1 MCNDKY
7 SQGFIQTHSFTF
19 WGILHVSYL
28 SIKIEQVLWGIPV
41 VLCRVDNILILQ
53 GNDQKHL
60 VHLNEVLARLES
72 SDLRLKLS
80 KCKFMQPTVEHLGYQ
95 IDGEENS
102 PILVRKEISPIQ
114 GSQAIKHIAGTEKR
128 YPNSRSR
135 TITKMGLSACCT
147 PI

>member
-1 MCNDKY
+1 M
-7 SQGFIQTHSFTF
+7 
-19 WGILHVSYL
+19 
-28 SIKIEQVLWGIPV
+28 

-53 GNDQKHL
+53 RNDQEHL

-102 PILVRKEISPIQ
+102 PILVQKEISPSQ
-114 GSQAIKHIAGTEKR
+114 GSQAIKHITGTEKR

-135 TITKMGLSACCT
+135 TITKMGLSACCI

>member
-1 MCNDKY
+1 MINTHKGLYRPTHLPFGVSSMSPIFQLKLSKY
-7 SQGFIQTHSFTF
+7 SGVYQWF
-19 WGILHVSYL
+19 
-28 SIKIEQVLWGIPV
+28 
-41 VLCRVDNILILQ
+41 LCRVDNILILQ
-53 GNDQKHL
+53 RNDQEHL

-102 PILVRKEISPIQ
+102 PILVQKEISPSQ

-135 TITKMGLSACCT
+135 TITKMGLSACCI

>member
-1 MCNDKY
+1 MINTHKGLYRPTHLPFGVSSMSPIFQLKLSKY
-7 SQGFIQTHSFTF
+7 SGVYQWF
-19 WGILHVSYL
+19 
-28 SIKIEQVLWGIPV
+28 
-41 VLCRVDNILILQ
+41 LCRVDNILILQ
-53 GNDQKHL
+53 RNDQEHL

-80 KCKFMQPTVEHLGYQ
+80 KCKFMQLTVEHLGYQ

-102 PILVRKEISPIQ
+102 PILVQKEISPSQ

-135 TITKMGLSACCT
+135 TITKMGLSACCI

>member
-1 MCNDKY
+1 M
-7 SQGFIQTHSFTF
+7 
-19 WGILHVSYL
+19 
-28 SIKIEQVLWGIPV
+28 

-53 GNDQKHL
+53 RNDQEHL

-102 PILVRKEISPIQ
+102 PILVQKEISPSQ
-114 GSQAIKHIAGTEKR
+114 GSQAIKHIAGTKKR

-135 TITKMGLSACCT
+135 TITKMGLSACCI

>member
-1 MCNDKY
+1 MINTHKGLYRPTHLPFGVSSMSPIFQLKLSKY
-7 SQGFIQTHSFTF
+7 SGVYQWF
-19 WGILHVSYL
+19 
-28 SIKIEQVLWGIPV
+28 
-41 VLCRVDNILILQ
+41 LCRVDNILILQ
-53 GNDQKHL
+53 RNDQEHL

-102 PILVRKEISPIQ
+102 PILVQKEISPSQ
-114 GSQAIKHIAGTEKR
+114 GSQAIKHIAWTEKR

-135 TITKMGLSACCT
+135 TITKMGLSACCI

>member
-1 MCNDKY
+1 M
-7 SQGFIQTHSFTF
+7 
-19 WGILHVSYL
+19 
-28 SIKIEQVLWGIPV
+28 
-41 VLCRVDNILILQ
+41 VLCRVNNILILQ
-53 GNDQKHL
+53 RNDQEHL

-102 PILVRKEISPIQ
+102 PILVQKEISPSQ

-135 TITKMGLSACCT
+135 TITKMGLSAWCI

>member
-1 MCNDKY
+1 MINTHKGLYRPTHLPFGVSSMSPIFQLKLSKY
-7 SQGFIQTHSFTF
+7 SGVYQWF
-19 WGILHVSYL
+19 
-28 SIKIEQVLWGIPV
+28 
-41 VLCRVDNILILQ
+41 LCRVDNILILQ
-53 GNDQKHL
+53 RNDQEHL

-102 PILVRKEISPIQ
+102 PILVQKETSPSQ

-135 TITKMGLSACCT
+135 TITKMGLSACCI

>member
-1 MCNDKY
+1 M
-7 SQGFIQTHSFTF
+7 
-19 WGILHVSYL
+19 
-28 SIKIEQVLWGIPV
+28 

-53 GNDQKHL
+53 RNDQEYL

-102 PILVRKEISPIQ
+102 PILVQKEISPCQ
-114 GSQAIKHIAGTEKR
+114 GSQAIKHIAGTEKQ

>member
-1 MCNDKY
+1 M
-7 SQGFIQTHSFTF
+7 
-19 WGILHVSYL
+19 
-28 SIKIEQVLWGIPV
+28 

-53 GNDQKHL
+53 RNDQEHL

-72 SDLRLKLS
+72 SDLRFKLS

-102 PILVRKEISPIQ
+102 PILVQKEISPSQ
-114 GSQAIKHIAGTEKR
+114 GLQAIKHIEKQ

-135 TITKMGLSACCT
+135 TITKMGLSACCI
-147 PI
+147 PISYRVSFDNETCEH